1 MTLRALRVLL
11 LLASL
16 PATAGA
22 PTLDVEVT
30 GPVPVT
36 SRSYPFGAADHTQT
50 PQNLRRMGYVEE
62 EYFFAGRANVYDWP
76 EQGPAVVRT
85 PSAPYVTRV
94 LIRRPL
100 DARRFSGNAVVEML
114 NPSNRVDLNIG
125 WAISHRQ
132 WMRNGDAWVG
142 VTVKPISVVALK
154 TFDPGRYASLSW
166 ANPLP
171 LTDPRNCADVAG
183 DSSRSTENGLAW
195 DIFRQV
201 GRWLRSGDPTNPF
214 AARGGG
220 GSRVER
226 AYAWGYSQTGGYL
239 YTYINAIHPLDVQE
253 TGRPLFD
260 AYLIGVASGPMPIHQ
275 CAARFS
281 AEDPRRALRS
291 PGVPVM
297 RIMTQSDFLTGI
309 AARRPD
315 SDSPEDRFRNYEIA
329 GSAHATPDELTFGPA
344 SADIARAG
352 VPPPAMTCN
361 EGPRSRFPNHLA
373 FDAAFRN
380 LDAWV
385 RQGTPPPRAEPI
397 LVKDGQAVLDEHGN
411 VIGGVRSP
419 FVDVATAQWTGTS
432 TGASFCFITGHEK
445 PFSAARLRELYPT
458 HADYVGKVRRNTDA
472 LVATRFLTA
481 EDAAALV
488 KAANDARVP

>member
-1 MTLRALRVLL
+1 MAPRWYRAL
-11 LLASL
+11 LLAAL
-16 PATAGA
+16 PAAAGA
-22 PTLDVEVT
+22 QMPEVKVT

-36 SRSYPFGAADHTQT
+36 AQSWPFGAADHTPA
-50 PQNLRRMGYVEE
+50 PQDLRRMGYVEE

-76 EQGPAVVRT
+76 EVGPAVVRT
-85 PSAPYVTRV
+85 PAAPYVTRV

-100 DARRFSGNAVVEML
+100 NARRFSGNAVVEML

-154 TFDPGRYASLSW
+154 TFDPVRYAPLSW
-166 ANPLP
+166 TNPLP
-171 LTDPRNCADVAG
+171 LTDPRNCAEVAG

-195 DIFRQV
+195 DIYRQV
-201 GRWLRSGDPTNPF
+201 GRWLRSADPANPF
-214 AARGGG
+214 AARDGN
-220 GSRVER
+220 STVQR
-226 AYAWGYSQTGGYL
+226 AYAWGYSQTGGFL
-239 YTYINAIHPLDVQE
+239 YTYINAIHPLDVRE
-253 TGRPLFD
+253 TGRPVFD
-260 AYLIGVASGPMPIHQ
+260 GYLIGVASAPMPIHQ
-275 CAARFS
+275 CAARLP

-329 GSAHATPDELTFGPA
+329 GSAHATPDELTYGPA
-344 SADIARAG
+344 PTDITRAG
-352 VPPPAMTCN
+352 VQPPATACN
-361 EGPRSRFPNHLA
+361 EGPRSRFPNNLA

-385 RQGTPPPRAEPI
+385 RKGTAPPRAEPI
-397 LVKDGQAVLDEHGN
+397 RVIDGKAVLDEHGN
-411 VIGGVRSP
+411 VVGGVRSP
-419 FVDVATAQWTGTS
+419 FVDVPTAQWTGNS
-432 TGASFCFITGHEK
+432 TGASFCFIAGHEK

-458 HADYVGKVRRNTDA
+458 HADYVRKVKRNTDA
-472 LVATRFLTA
+472 LVAAGFVTA
-481 EDAAALV
+481 EDGAALV
-488 KAANDARVP
+488 KAASDARVP